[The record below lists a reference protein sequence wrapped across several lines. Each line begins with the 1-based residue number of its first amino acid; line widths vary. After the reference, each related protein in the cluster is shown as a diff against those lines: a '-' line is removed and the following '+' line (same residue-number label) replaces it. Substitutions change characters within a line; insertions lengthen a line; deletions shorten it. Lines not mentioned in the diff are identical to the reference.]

1 MTRETQKRN
10 CYEKEL
16 QHSYCRFQFVNLAKA
31 ATLALRE
38 TGLILQFF
46 PTVLFVLTADVDM
59 AKNDIV
65 NLVVGKRI

>member
-1 MTRETQKRN
+1 MTGETQKRN
-10 CYEKEL
+10 CYEKDL

-38 TGLILQFF
+38 TGLILHFF

-59 AKNDIV
+59 AKNDII
-65 NLVVGKRI
+65 NLMVGKL